1 MTTIPHTQILSNSP
15 PHPIGSSP
23 WVEAKPS
30 LQSALSKKKTLEK
43 KAGITVKSSP
53 NGDAGIKVS
62 LEFKKADSEGDF
74 TWVELRM
81 QDEDGQHLLSTRLQP
96 HPIAND
102 QPEKIITVSFSA
114 HPTQLDNCFFW
125 LRKGGGLGGEILTIK
140 VSEFLEN

>member
-1 MTTIPHTQILSNSP
+1 MKTTTLARLLSLFFIIFASTLPSQADYLISP
-15 PHPIGSSP
+15 LTKD
-23 WVEAKPS
+23 EAKKS
-30 LQSALSKKKTLEK
+30 
-43 KAGITVKSSP
+43 GITVKSNP

-102 QPEKIITVSFSA
+102 QPEKVITVSFSA
-114 HPTQLDNCFFW
+114 HPTQLDNCLFW
-125 LRKGGGLGGEILTIK
+125 LWKGGGLGGEILTIK